1 MTAPM
6 WHVAVYNS
14 RQHDQFAVTSGHFS
28 LAKTGPN
35 DCWKLVAGEVEPVA
49 APALRFRSDV
59 DAMVVD
65 PRELGVGVELP
76 SGHCYLPTVPAELP
90 LPCLFSVGDCW
101 FEVRS
106 ATTADAAAGLEPLPG
121 GRQGGGGTPTSPSEK
136 VLTGP
141 DAETVA
147 KWLTIAGRLHRLAAN
162 SRDFLAQAA
171 KLAVESTGL
180 DAAMVLARDGVG
192 WRIDGSALSNPQY
205 GISFEHAPLEL
216 MLKQPDVWRRPTPK
230 TAAGIIAGDE
240 LQSLESVVVAPVRDE
255 SGAIV
260 AALYGVR
267 HSRGDNRRRG
277 IRTLE
282 ARVIELLADA
292 VGVGIARRRQEIEAA
307 RQRVL
312 LEQAFSPEV
321 AEHIQRR
328 PEILEGQTCLATMLF
343 ADLRGF
349 TRIADKL
356 SPRAAYELL
365 GAVLET
371 LTQDIIR
378 HGGVVIDYY
387 GDGVCALW
395 NAPVEMLDHPDRA
408 CAAALEMLESL
419 PKVSRPWQ
427 RILTQPLEL
436 AVGVHTGVVQVG
448 NAGTRHRLKYGPR
461 GSAVNVASRVQTAAK
476 RLDVAL
482 LATDAVRRRLS
493 SRFVTLKV
501 CTARLPGLEKPLEL
515 FTVLPSTD
523 APRLQGDLER
533 YAAAL
538 EAFERGELDVA
549 EEKLSQ
555 LLEAGPATPAAFL
568 AEQTAALRQGALGRR
583 ASDEYGCTPDAVI
596 EILAK

>member
-1 MTAPM
+1 M
-6 WHVAVYNS
+6 WQVAVHNA
-14 RQHDQFAVTSGHFS
+14 RQHDQFAVTSAQFS
-28 LAKTGPN
+28 LNKTGP
-35 DCWKLVAGEVEPVA
+35 DECWKLAGVEFKPGSS
-49 APALRFRSDV
+49 PALRFRAED
-59 DAMVVD
+59 DALVVD
-65 PRELGVGVELP
+65 PREVGVGVELP
-76 SGHCYLPTVPAELP
+76 SGYCYLPTVPAELP
-90 LPCLFSVGDCW
+90 LPCVFSVGDSW

-106 ATTADAAAGLEPLPG
+106 AKSGEAAAGLEPLHAERP
-121 GRQGGGGTPTSPSEK
+121 RDAGTPASRSDK
-136 VLTGP
+136 ILAGP
-141 DAETVA
+141 DTETVA
-147 KWLTIAGRLHRLAAN
+147 KWLTIAGRLHRLAA
-162 SRDFLAQAA
+162 SSPDFFAQAA
-171 KLAVESTGL
+171 RLAVESTGL
-180 DAAMVLARDGVG
+180 DAAMVLTREGEG
-192 WRIDGSALSNPQY
+192 WRIAGSAMPNPQY
-205 GISFEHAPLEL
+205 GVSFEHAPVEL
-216 MLKQPDVWRRPTPK
+216 MLTAPDVWRRPTPK
-230 TAAGIIAGDE
+230 PSAGMVAGDE

-255 SGAIV
+255 FGAV
-260 AALYGVR
+260 AAALYGVR

-282 ARVIELLADA
+282 ARLIELLADA
-292 VGVGIARRRQEIEAA
+292 VGVGIARRQQEIESA

-312 LEQAFSPEV
+312 LERAFSPEV

-328 PEILEGQTCLATMLF
+328 PEALEGQTCLATMLF

-349 TRIADKL
+349 TRIADSL

-371 LTQDIIR
+371 LTQSIIR

-395 NAPVEMLDHPDRA
+395 NAPVEMFDHADRA
-408 CAAALEMLESL
+408 CAAALEMLDSL
-419 PKVSRPWQ
+419 PKVSQDWQ
-427 RILTQPLEL
+427 RALPQPLQL

-448 NAGTRHRLKYGPR
+448 NAGTRQRLKYGPR
-461 GSAVNVASRVQTAAK
+461 GGAVNVASRVQTAAK

-482 LATDAVRRRLS
+482 LATDAVRRRLT

-538 EAFERGELDVA
+538 EAFERGEFDAA
-549 EEKLSQ
+549 EEQLAQ

-568 AEQTAALRQGALGRR
+568 AQQTAALRQGALGRR
-583 ASDEYGCTPDAVI
+583 ATDEFGCTPDAVI

>member
-6 WHVAVYNS
+6 WQVAIYNA
-14 RQHDQFAVTSGHFS
+14 RQHDQFSVASARFL
-28 LAKTGPN
+28 LASAGPD
-35 DCWKLVAGEVEPVA
+35 DCWKLVGCEGNPV
-49 APALRFRSDV
+49 PSPVLRFRAEDN
-59 DAMVVD
+59 ALVVD

-90 LPCLFSVGDCW
+90 LPCIFSVGDTW
-101 FEVRS
+101 IEVRV
-106 ATTADAAAGLEPLPG
+106 AADAGAVAALEPLHGDREG
-121 GRQGGGGTPTSPSEK
+121 GSVAPALPNESI
-136 VLTGP
+136 LAGP
-141 DAETVA
+141 DAQTVA
-147 KWLTIAGRLHRLAAN
+147 KWLTVAGQLHRLAA
-162 SRDFLAQAA
+162 SSPEFFAEAA
-171 KLAVESTGL
+171 KLAVQSTGL
-180 DAAMVLARDGVG
+180 DAAMVLVRDGDG
-192 WRIDGSALSNPQY
+192 WRISGSALSNAQY
-205 GISFEHAPLEL
+205 GISFELAPLER
-216 MLKQPDVWRRPTPK
+216 MLKQPNVWRRPTPK
-230 TAAGIIAGDE
+230 TAAGIIAGNE

-255 SGAIV
+255 LGAVV

-282 ARVIELLADA
+282 ARVVELLADA
-292 VGVGIARRRQEIEAA
+292 VGIGIARRRQEIESA

-312 LEQAFSPEV
+312 LEQAFSSEV

-328 PEILEGQTCLATMLF
+328 PEALEGQTCLATMLF

-349 TRIADKL
+349 TRIADRL

-371 LTQDIIR
+371 LTQCITR
-378 HGGVVIDYY
+378 QGGVVIDYY

-395 NAPVEMLDHPDRA
+395 NAPVEVLDHTDRA
-408 CAAALEMLESL
+408 CAAALEMLDSL
-419 PKVSRPWQ
+419 PQLSDQWQ
-427 RILTQPLEL
+427 HVLPQPLQL
-436 AVGVHTGVVQVG
+436 AAGVHTGVVQVG

-476 RLDVAL
+476 KLDVAL

-493 SRFVTLKV
+493 SRYITLKV

-538 EAFERGELDVA
+538 EAFERGELDAA
-549 EEKLSQ
+549 EEQLSQ

-568 AEQTAALRQGALGRR
+568 AQQTAALRQGALGRR
-583 ASDEYGCTPDAVI
+583 VTDDFGCTPDAVI
-596 EILAK
+596 EILTK

>member
-1 MTAPM
+1 M
-6 WHVAVYNS
+6 WQVAIYNA
-14 RQHDQFAVTSGHFS
+14 RQHDQFAVTSAQFS
-28 LAKTGPN
+28 LAKTDPH
-35 DCWKLVAGEVEPVA
+35 DCWNLVGGKVKLGQS
-49 APALRFRSDV
+49 PALRFRAED
-59 DAMVVD
+59 DALVVD
-65 PRELGVGVELP
+65 PREVGVGLELA
-76 SGHCYLPTVPAELP
+76 SGHCYLPSVPAELP
-90 LPCLFSVGDCW
+90 LPCVFSLGDSW
-101 FEVRS
+101 FEVRAAS
-106 ATTADAAAGLEPLPG
+106 DAGVARALEPLHG
-121 GRQGGGGTPTSPSEK
+121 DGEAGSATVSANGK
-136 VLTGP
+136 ILAGP

-147 KWLTIAGRLHRLAAN
+147 KWLTIAGQLHRLAAC
-162 SRDFLAQAA
+162 SPDFFAEAA

-180 DAAMVLARDGVG
+180 DAAMVLAREDDG
-192 WRIDGSALSNPQY
+192 WRIAGSALHNPQY

-240 LQSLESVVVAPVRDE
+240 LQSLESIVVAPVRDE
-255 SGAIV
+255 SGAVV
-260 AALYGVR
+260 AVLYGVR

-292 VGVGIARRRQEIEAA
+292 VGVGIARRHQEIEAT

-328 PEILEGQTCLATMLF
+328 PEALDGQTCLVTMLF

-349 TRIADKL
+349 TRIVDTL

-371 LTQDIIR
+371 LTQAIIR

-395 NAPVEMLDHPDRA
+395 NAPIEMLDHADRA
-408 CAAALEMLESL
+408 CAAAFEMLDLLPSVSL
-419 PKVSRPWQ
+419 QWQ
-427 RILTQPLEL
+427 RVLPQPLQL

-448 NAGTRHRLKYGPR
+448 NAGTRQRLKYGPR

-501 CTARLPGLEKPLEL
+501 CTARLPGLERPLEL
-515 FTVLPSTD
+515 FTVFPSTD
-523 APRLQGDLER
+523 ASRLLGDLNR

-538 EAFERGELDVA
+538 EAFERGEFDAA
-549 EEKLSQ
+549 EEQLSQ
-555 LLEAGPATPAAFL
+555 LLDASPATPAAFL
-568 AEQTAALRQGALGRR
+568 AQQTAALRQGALGRR
-583 ASDEYGCTPDAVI
+583 ATDEFGCTPDAVI